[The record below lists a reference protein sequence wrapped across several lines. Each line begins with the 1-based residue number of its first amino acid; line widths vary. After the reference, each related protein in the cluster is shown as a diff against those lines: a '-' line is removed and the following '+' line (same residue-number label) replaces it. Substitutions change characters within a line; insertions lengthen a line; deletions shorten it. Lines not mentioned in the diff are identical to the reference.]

1 MNPLLLNSE
10 KSHIFVDI
18 LFVGFGCIKFT
29 ECSKW
34 LIGGLLFAKLD
45 DAPRVAA
52 GHLLKYKCTSWAEE

>member
-1 MNPLLLNSE
+1 MNPLLLNLE

-34 LIGGLLFAKLD
+34 LIGGLLFAKF
-45 DAPRVAA
+45 
-52 GHLLKYKCTSWAEE
+52 TI